1 MTVANQ
7 VNNSVSWEVAVQ
19 QLRAQPGQR
28 ELVEACFYDDPLS
41 KAAQRYHASSEWRAV
56 RAIVGTAQV
65 GSDRALDVG
74 AGRGISSYALACD
87 GWKVTALEP
96 DGSNVVGAGAIRAL
110 MAENNLSVDVV
121 QTWGEQL
128 PFADASFGLV
138 HCRQVLH
145 HARDLQQLCRE
156 VARVLAPGGLL
167 IATREH
173 VISRSEDLQAF
184 LDGHPL
190 HRLYGGE
197 HAYRLDEYVGALSA
211 AGLML
216 QQVLN
221 PYESDINSYPLS
233 LADIKQRW
241 ANKLHLPTP
250 ALIPN
255 AVLKWAGARS
265 QTPGRLY
272 TFVGR
277 KAKAA

>member
-1 MTVANQ
+1 MTAVDA
-7 VNNSVSWEVAVQ
+7 VSWEVAVQ

-28 ELVEACFYDDPLS
+28 DLVEACFYDDPLLR
-41 KAAQRYHASSEWRAV
+41 AAQRYYASTEWQAV
-56 RAIVGTAQV
+56 QAILGAARGQ
-65 GSDRALDVG
+65 ALDVG
-74 AGRGISSYALACD
+74 AGRGISSYALARD

-96 DGSNVVGAGAIRAL
+96 DASDVVGAGAIRSL
-110 MAENNLSVDVV
+110 MTESQLTVDVV

-128 PFADASFGLV
+128 PFADGSFEVV

-190 HRLYGGE
+190 HRFYGGE
-197 HAYRLDEYVGALSA
+197 HACRLDEYLGALGG
-211 AGLML
+211 AGLQM

-221 PYESDINSYPLS
+221 PLESNINSYPMS
-233 LADIKQRW
+233 LTDIKQRW
-241 ANKLHLPTP
+241 ASKLHLPSA

-255 AVLKWAGARS
+255 AVLKWMGARS

-272 TFVGR
+272 TFVCR
-277 KAKAA
+277 KPKAM